1 MSLKDEAQFAK
12 RHIRNRF
19 SMMVLPHVSDGIW
32 SVYENAKTICEKN
45 DQIDQVLKTFQNL
58 LTRIPV
64 WTDEVLQA
72 EVKRIVAASKCSYLE
87 ELLTGVLLSY
97 LRAFAAV
104 QYRSTQDSVE
114 VEFERPPLP
123 RFLHEYYKEVARRSW
138 EHAYLFRTIGVPTEQ
153 QARNRKQIDEIL
165 DSAFDTV
172 LDSFLPWQSIVNTYF
187 SVQEPLPPSA
197 SSIQPTE
204 TRIEMEGAAA
214 SAPAPASAA
223 AAEPERKVAFEEEEE
238 SDGEDLDEE
247 TDDEHPTLKLSD
259 ETLELDLG
267 AVDDDEEK
275 KPEKKKEDE
284 DADADAVNLVPEEGE
299 GLVLKL

>member
-19 SMMVLPHVSDGIW
+19 SLMVLPHVSEGIW

-45 DQIDQVLKTFQNL
+45 DQMDQVLKTFQNL

-87 ELLTGVLLSY
+87 ELLTGVLLTY
-97 LRAFAAV
+97 LRAFAAI

-123 RFLHEYYKEVARRSW
+123 RFLHEYYKEVARRCW

-153 QARNRKQIDEIL
+153 QARNRKQIDDIL

-187 SVQEPLPPSA
+187 SVQDAPTPTPDV
-197 SSIQPTE
+197 IQPTE
-204 TRIEMEGAAA
+204 TVVPATTAAPTPVSETEKKA
-214 SAPAPASAA
+214 
-223 AAEPERKVAFEEEEE
+223 VAFEEA
-238 SDGEDLDEE
+238 EDDDEDAEDIDEE
-247 TDDEHPTLKLSD
+247 TDDEHPKIHLSD

-267 AVDDDEEK
+267 ADNDEEEK
-275 KPEKKKEDE
+275 KKPEENKKEDDSE
-284 DADADAVNLVPEEGE
+284 VNLTPEEGE
-299 GLVLKL
+299 GLVLKV

>member
-19 SMMVLPHVSDGIW
+19 SLMVLPHVSEGIW

-45 DQIDQVLKTFQNL
+45 DQMDQVLKTFQNL

-87 ELLTGVLLSY
+87 ELLTGVLLTY
-97 LRAFAAV
+97 LRAFAAI

-123 RFLHEYYKEVARRSW
+123 RFLHEYYKEVARRCW

-153 QARNRKQIDEIL
+153 QARNRKQIDDIL

-187 SVQEPLPPSA
+187 SVQDAPAPSA
-197 SSIQPTE
+197 ADVIQPAE
-204 TRIEMEGAAA
+204 SVVPA
-214 SAPAPASAA
+214 SAPTPTPV
-223 AAEPERKVAFEEEEE
+223 PETEKKAVAFEA
-238 SDGEDLDEE
+238 DADAEDDEDAEDIDEE
-247 TDDEHPTLKLSD
+247 TDDEHPKIHLSD

-267 AVDDDEEK
+267 ADDDEE
-275 KPEKKKEDE
+275 EKKKKKSEEKKEDDSE
-284 DADADAVNLVPEEGE
+284 VNLTPEEGE
-299 GLVLKL
+299 GLVLKV

>member
-19 SMMVLPHVSDGIW
+19 SLMVLPHVSEGIW
-32 SVYENAKTICEKN
+32 SVYENARTICEKN
-45 DQIDQVLKTFQNL
+45 DQMDQVLKTFQNL

-72 EVKRIVAASKCSYLE
+72 EVKRIIAASKCSYLE
-87 ELLTGVLLSY
+87 ELLTGVLLTY
-97 LRAFAAV
+97 LRAFAAI

-123 RFLHEYYKEVARRSW
+123 RFLHEYYKEVARRCW

-187 SVQEPLPPSA
+187 SVQDAPAPTAEV
-197 SSIQPTE
+197 IQPTE
-204 TRIEMEGAAA
+204 TVVPTPAAPP
-214 SAPAPASAA
+214 SIPSP
-223 AAEPERKVAFEEEEE
+223 EPEKKVAFHAEIEEEDE
-238 SDGEDLDEE
+238 DAEDLDEE
-247 TDDEHPTLKLSD
+247 TDDEHPKIHLSD

-267 AVDDDEEK
+267 AVDDDDDKK
-275 KPEKKKEDE
+275 KPEEKEKDTDE
-284 DADADAVNLVPEEGE
+284 VNLTPEEGE
-299 GLVLKL
+299 GLVLKV

>member
-19 SMMVLPHVSDGIW
+19 SLMVLPHVSEGIW
-32 SVYENAKTICEKN
+32 SVYENARSICEKN

-72 EVKRIVAASKCSYLE
+72 EVKRIVAASKCSYLD

-97 LRAFAAV
+97 LRAFAAI

-123 RFLHEYYKEVARRSW
+123 RFIHEYYKEVARRSW

-187 SVQEPLPPSA
+187 SVQDAPAPSADVIQPTQTEVDPPSA
-197 SSIQPTE
+197 SVP
-204 TRIEMEGAAA
+204 
-214 SAPAPASAA
+214 
-223 AAEPERKVAFEEEEE
+223 EPEKKVAFGHEQEEE
-238 SDGEDLDEE
+238 SDAEDLDEE
-247 TDDEHPTLKLSD
+247 TDDEHPTIHLSD

-267 AVDDDEEK
+267 AVDEDEK
-275 KPEKKKEDE
+275 KPEQKKEEEE
-284 DADADAVNLVPEEGE
+284 DGEVNLTPEEGE
-299 GLVLKL
+299 GLVLKV

>member
-19 SMMVLPHVSDGIW
+19 SLMVLPHVSDGIW

-45 DQIDQVLKTFQNL
+45 DQMDQVLKTFQNL

-64 WTDEVLQA
+64 WTDDVLQA
-72 EVKRIVAASKCSYLE
+72 EVKRIVAASKCSYLD

-97 LRAFAAV
+97 LRAFAAI

-123 RFLHEYYKEVARRSW
+123 RFIHEYYKEVARRSW
-138 EHAYLFRTIGVPTEQ
+138 EHAYLFRTIGVPSEQ

-165 DSAFDTV
+165 DAAFDTV

-187 SVQEPLPPSA
+187 SVQDAPAPSA
-197 SSIQPTE
+197 DVIQPTE
-204 TRIEMEGAAA
+204 TEVDPP
-214 SAPAPASAA
+214 SAPAPSPTP
-223 AAEPERKVAFEEEEE
+223 AAEPEKKVAFEHEDED
-238 SDGEDLDEE
+238 SDAEDLDEE
-247 TDDEHPTLKLSD
+247 TDDEHPKIHLSD
-259 ETLELDLG
+259 EILELDLG
-267 AVDDDEEK
+267 AVDDDEK
-275 KPEKKKEDE
+275 KPEVDDGE
-284 DADADAVNLVPEEGE
+284 VNLTPEEGE
-299 GLVLKL
+299 GLVLKV

>member
-19 SMMVLPHVSDGIW
+19 SLMVLPHVSEGIW
-32 SVYENAKTICEKN
+32 SVYENARTICEKN
-45 DQIDQVLKTFQNL
+45 DQMDQVLKTFQNL

-87 ELLTGVLLSY
+87 ELLTGVLLTY
-97 LRAFAAV
+97 LRAFAAI

-123 RFLHEYYKEVARRSW
+123 RFLHEYYKEVARRCW

-153 QARNRKQIDEIL
+153 QARNRKQIEDIL

-187 SVQEPLPPSA
+187 SVQDAPVPTA
-197 SSIQPTE
+197 DVIQPTE
-204 TRIEMEGAAA
+204 TVVPA
-214 SAPAPASAA
+214 SAPAPTPV
-223 AAEPERKVAFEEEEE
+223 PETEKKAVAFET
-238 SDGEDLDEE
+238 DADDDEDAEDIDEE
-247 TDDEHPTLKLSD
+247 TDDEHPKIHLSD

-267 AVDDDEEK
+267 AVDDEK
-275 KPEKKKEDE
+275 KDDGE
-284 DADADAVNLVPEEGE
+284 VNLTPEEGE
-299 GLVLKL
+299 GLVLKV

>member
-19 SMMVLPHVSDGIW
+19 SLMVLPHVSEGIW
-32 SVYENAKTICEKN
+32 SVYENARTICEKN
-45 DQIDQVLKTFQNL
+45 DQMDQVLKTFQNL

-87 ELLTGVLLSY
+87 ELLTGVLLAY
-97 LRAFAAV
+97 LRAFAAI

-123 RFLHEYYKEVARRSW
+123 RFLHEYYKEVARRCW

-153 QARNRKQIDEIL
+153 QARNRKQIEDIL

-187 SVQEPLPPSA
+187 SVQDAPAPTA
-197 SSIQPTE
+197 DVIQPTE
-204 TRIEMEGAAA
+204 TVVPT
-214 SAPAPASAA
+214 PAPVPVPAPT
-223 AAEPERKVAFEEEEE
+223 EPEKKVAFET
-238 SDGEDLDEE
+238 DADNDEDDDDDDE
-247 TDDEHPTLKLSD
+247 TDDEHPKIHLSD

-267 AVDDDEEK
+267 AVDDDDDKKQK
-275 KPEKKKEDE
+275 KPEEKEKDTDE
-284 DADADAVNLVPEEGE
+284 VNLTPEEGE
-299 GLVLKL
+299 GLVLKV

>member
-19 SMMVLPHVSDGIW
+19 SLMVLPHVSEGIW

-45 DQIDQVLKTFQNL
+45 DQMDQVLKTFQNL

-64 WTDEVLQA
+64 WTDDVLQT
-72 EVKRIVAASKCSYLE
+72 EVKRIVSASKCSYLD

-97 LRAFAAV
+97 LRAFAAI

-123 RFLHEYYKEVARRSW
+123 RFIHEYYKEVARRSW
-138 EHAYLFRTIGVPTEQ
+138 EHAYLFRTIGVPSEQ

-165 DSAFDTV
+165 DAAFDTV

-187 SVQEPLPPSA
+187 SVQDAPPPSA
-197 SSIQPTE
+197 DVIQPTKLE
-204 TRIEMEGAAA
+204 ADPP
-214 SAPAPASAA
+214 SAPAP
-223 AAEPERKVAFEEEEE
+223 EPEKKVAFEHEDED
-238 SDGEDLDEE
+238 SDAEDLDEE
-247 TDDEHPTLKLSD
+247 TDDEHPKIHLSD

-267 AVDDDEEK
+267 ADVDEEK
-275 KPEKKKEDE
+275 KPEVDDGE
-284 DADADAVNLVPEEGE
+284 VNLTPEEGE
-299 GLVLKL
+299 GLVLKV

>member
-19 SMMVLPHVSDGIW
+19 SLMVLPHVSEGIW
-32 SVYENAKTICEKN
+32 SVYENARTICEKN
-45 DQIDQVLKTFQNL
+45 DQMDQVLKTFQNL

-64 WTDEVLQA
+64 WTDDVLQA

-87 ELLTGVLLSY
+87 ELLTGVLLTY
-97 LRAFAAV
+97 LRAFAAI
-104 QYRSTQDSVE
+104 QYRSTQESVE

-123 RFLHEYYKEVARRSW
+123 RFLHEYYKEVARRCW

-153 QARNRKQIDEIL
+153 QARNRKQIEDIL

-187 SVQEPLPPSA
+187 SVQDAPAPTA
-197 SSIQPTE
+197 DVIQPTE
-204 TRIEMEGAAA
+204 TVVPVPA
-214 SAPAPASAA
+214 APATP
-223 AAEPERKVAFEEEEE
+223 AAEPEKKAVAFEEA
-238 SDGEDLDEE
+238 DDEDAEDDDDE
-247 TDDEHPTLKLSD
+247 TDDEHPKIHLSE

-267 AVDDDEEK
+267 AVDDDENEK
-275 KPEKKKEDE
+275 KPEEKKKEE
-284 DADADAVNLVPEEGE
+284 EGEVNLTPEEGE
-299 GLVLKL
+299 GLVLKV

>member
-19 SMMVLPHVSDGIW
+19 SLMVLPHVSEGIW
-32 SVYENAKTICEKN
+32 SVYENARTICEKN
-45 DQIDQVLKTFQNL
+45 DQMDQVLKTFQNL

-87 ELLTGVLLSY
+87 ELLTGVLLTY
-97 LRAFAAV
+97 LRAFAAI

-123 RFLHEYYKEVARRSW
+123 RFLHEYYKEVARRCW

-153 QARNRKQIDEIL
+153 QARNRKQIEEIL

-187 SVQEPLPPSA
+187 SVQDAPAPTAEV
-197 SSIQPTE
+197 IQPTE
-204 TRIEMEGAAA
+204 TVVP
-214 SAPAPASAA
+214 APAPAPTLVP
-223 AAEPERKVAFEEEEE
+223 EPEKKVAFE
-238 SDGEDLDEE
+238 GEAAADDDDEDDDDDDE
-247 TDDEHPTLKLSD
+247 TDDEHPKIHLSD

-267 AVDDDEEK
+267 AVDDEK
-275 KPEKKKEDE
+275 KDDGE
-284 DADADAVNLVPEEGE
+284 VNLTPEEGE
-299 GLVLKL
+299 GLVLKV

>member
-19 SMMVLPHVSDGIW
+19 SLMVLPHVSEGIW
-32 SVYENAKTICEKN
+32 SVYENARTICEKN
-45 DQIDQVLKTFQNL
+45 DQMDQVLKTFQNL

-72 EVKRIVAASKCSYLE
+72 EVKRSVAASKCSYLE
-87 ELLTGVLLSY
+87 ELLTGVLLTY
-97 LRAFAAV
+97 LRAFAAI

-123 RFLHEYYKEVARRSW
+123 RFLHEYYKEVARRCW

-153 QARNRKQIDEIL
+153 QARNRKQIEEIL

-187 SVQEPLPPSA
+187 SVQDAPAPTA
-197 SSIQPTE
+197 DVIQPTE
-204 TRIEMEGAAA
+204 TVVP
-214 SAPAPASAA
+214 APAPVPAP
-223 AAEPERKVAFEEEEE
+223 AEPEKKVAFHAEIDEDDE
-238 SDGEDLDEE
+238 DAEDLDEE
-247 TDDEHPTLKLSD
+247 TDDEHPKIHLSD

-267 AVDDDEEK
+267 AVDDDDDKKKIEEK
-275 KPEKKKEDE
+275 EKEKD
-284 DADADAVNLVPEEGE
+284 DSDVNLTPEEGE
-299 GLVLKL
+299 GLVLKV

>member
-19 SMMVLPHVSDGIW
+19 SLMVLPHVSEGIW

-45 DQIDQVLKTFQNL
+45 DQMDQVLKTFQNL

-87 ELLTGVLLSY
+87 ELLTGVLLTY
-97 LRAFAAV
+97 LRAFAAI

-123 RFLHEYYKEVARRSW
+123 RFLHEYYKEVARRCW

-153 QARNRKQIDEIL
+153 QARNRKQIDDIL

-187 SVQEPLPPSA
+187 SVQDAPTPTPDV
-197 SSIQPTE
+197 IQPSE
-204 TRIEMEGAAA
+204 TVVP
-214 SAPAPASAA
+214 APAPTPVP
-223 AAEPERKVAFEEEEE
+223 EPEKKVAFEAEAAA
-238 SDGEDLDEE
+238 DDDDEDAEDIDEE
-247 TDDEHPTLKLSD
+247 TDDEHPKIHLSD

-267 AVDDDEEK
+267 ADNDEEEK
-275 KPEKKKEDE
+275 KKPEEKKKEDDGE
-284 DADADAVNLVPEEGE
+284 VNLTPEEGE
-299 GLVLKL
+299 GLVLKV

>member
-19 SMMVLPHVSDGIW
+19 SLMVLPHVSEGIW
-32 SVYENAKTICEKN
+32 SVYENARTICEKN
-45 DQIDQVLKTFQNL
+45 DQMDQVLKTFQNL

-64 WTDEVLQA
+64 WTDDVLQT

-87 ELLTGVLLSY
+87 ELLTGVLLTY
-97 LRAFAAV
+97 LRAFAAI

-123 RFLHEYYKEVARRSW
+123 RFIHEYYKEVARRCW

-153 QARNRKQIDEIL
+153 QARNRKQIDEML
-165 DSAFDTV
+165 DAAFDTV

-187 SVQEPLPPSA
+187 SVQDAPAPSA
-197 SSIQPTE
+197 DVIQPTE
-204 TRIEMEGAAA
+204 
-214 SAPAPASAA
+214 SVVPAPSAA
-223 AAEPERKVAFEEEEE
+223 PEPEPEKKVAFEGDDE
-238 SDGEDLDEE
+238 DAEDLDEE
-247 TDDEHPTLKLSD
+247 TDDEHPKIHLSD

-267 AVDDDEEK
+267 AVDEDEK
-275 KPEKKKEDE
+275 KPDDGE
-284 DADADAVNLVPEEGE
+284 VNLTPEEGE
-299 GLVLKL
+299 GLVLKV

>member
-19 SMMVLPHVSDGIW
+19 SLMVLPHVSEGIW
-32 SVYENAKTICEKN
+32 SVYENARTICEKN
-45 DQIDQVLKTFQNL
+45 DQMDQVLKTFQNL

-87 ELLTGVLLSY
+87 ELLTGVLLTY
-97 LRAFAAV
+97 LRAFAAI

-123 RFLHEYYKEVARRSW
+123 RFLHEYYKEVARRCW

-153 QARNRKQIDEIL
+153 QARNRKQIEDIL

-187 SVQEPLPPSA
+187 SVQDAPVPTA
-197 SSIQPTE
+197 DVIQPTE
-204 TRIEMEGAAA
+204 TVVPA
-214 SAPAPASAA
+214 SAPAPAPV
-223 AAEPERKVAFEEEEE
+223 PETEKKAVAFET
-238 SDGEDLDEE
+238 DADNDEDEDDDDDDE
-247 TDDEHPTLKLSD
+247 TDDEHPKIHLSD

-267 AVDDDEEK
+267 AVDDEK
-275 KPEKKKEDE
+275 KD
-284 DADADAVNLVPEEGE
+284 DGDVNLTPEEGE
-299 GLVLKL
+299 GLVLKV